1 MKNLKYIL
9 VLFLVYAVSHGNN
22 FLSKTHDPNALI
34 SEMILEIKSIQ
45 KTHSIKNELFINQI
59 IQINKKLLLDIAVT
73 EKVNLL
79 IHKDLIKTEI
89 ENLNLETNADISK
102 VRYIKGIQ
110 IMKILYEKVLS
121 LDHHFASV
129 RTFSEINKISNP
141 NQYPEF
147 EKVKELINKKK
158 DKKSSIDLT
167 AILGTNPLISVINTF
182 SNLVVSGLSKEE
194 KDAELQKIDCILDFT
209 IRMQND
215 LNTIYFETAYLQSSN
230 QSIKEDLET
239 LFKDFTKPIGYETT
253 LKDCRN
259 QDDWDKVHNN
269 LNTYLEKIKKA
280 PVTKQTKM
288 QIDLEFPIDRLIQ
301 FITQYNNFINEG
313 EKFYQKFATI
323 LNSYENEKQCE
334 SKLPVEYKKMK
345 EDINIAI
352 EKFNIA
358 YKPVEIN
365 GTKMK
370 EILYGIN
377 EFD

>member
-9 VLFLVYAVSHGNN
+9 VLFLVSVVSHGNN
-22 FLSKTHDPNALI
+22 FLSNTHDPNAVI
-34 SEMILEIKSIQ
+34 YDMILEIKSIQ
-45 KTHSIKNELFINQI
+45 KKHLVKSELFTTQI
-59 IQINKKLLLDIAVT
+59 IHINNKLLLDISVN

-79 IHKDLIKTEI
+79 VQKDFLKTEI

-147 EKVKELINKKK
+147 EKVKELVNKKK
-158 DKKSSIDLT
+158 DKKASLDLT
-167 AILGTNPLISVINTF
+167 AILGANPLISVINTF

-194 KDAELQKIDCILDFT
+194 KDAELHKIDCILDFT

-239 LFKDFTKPIGYETT
+239 LFKDFTKPINYTT
-253 LKDCRN
+253 SLKECRN
-259 QDDWDKVHNN
+259 QDDWDNVHNK
-269 LNTYLEKIKKA
+269 LNSYLEKIKKA
-280 PVTKQTKM
+280 PAAKQPKM

-334 SKLPVEYKKMK
+334 SKLPLEYKKMK
-345 EDINIAI
+345 DDINIAI
-352 EKFNIA
+352 EKFNVA